1 MASLATPTILAALFV
16 TLAAA
21 AAVCAFAVLLP
32 FDNVIMRMLLWSPCQ
47 HCRCAR
53 GTVCG
58 RATQQLRAQLGLRDA
73 TAASALFAPFGS
85 VAIFPAEAGMG
96 GMGMG
101 MGMDVGLGIGGM
113 PGIAGAASGSSG
125 PSGMAGDVSMET
137 IHGGSAAAGDSLL
150 GGGSGGR
157 GRFDGSAASQSLL
170 SGPGAGA
177 ESVLALAASGRP
189 APGLP
194 GDDASIGAAEVASA
208 AAASSLP
215 ASAVARDHEV
225 GTAAPAGTVGPSGL
239 GFNQYD
245 DGAAAAA
252 ATLVLL
258 HSCRAV
264 DRLAAGSCYAHAA
277 AGWALLSAA
286 IFLGAAGT
294 FDWDGFLFT
303 YLDPMHL
310 PDVVYKYQL
319 GAGPILLLFAVALAL
334 CVGGVL
340 IYLWHKRYRTLTLL
354 LRAAIVR
361 REDILA

>member
-1 MASLATPTILAALFV
+1 MAPLNSLAAPTILAALFV

-32 FDNVIMRMLLWSPCQ
+32 LDNAFMRLLLWSPCQ

-58 RATQQLRAQLGLRDA
+58 RATQQLRAQLGLREA

-85 VAIFPAEAGMG
+85 VSLFPAEAGMG
-96 GMGMG
+96 MGGMGSMG
-101 MGMDVGLGIGGM
+101 IDGLGL
-113 PGIAGAASGSSG
+113 GIAGASSGSGGTGGSG
-125 PSGMAGDVSMET
+125 SGMGMAADVSMET
-137 IHGGSAAAGDSLL
+137 IHGGSAAAADSLL
-150 GGGSGGR
+150 GGGG
-157 GRFDGSAASQSLL
+157 GRFDGSSAATQSLL
-170 SGPGAGA
+170 GPSDGVHALIGSGSARHG
-177 ESVLALAASGRP
+177 
-189 APGLP
+189 
-194 GDDASIGAAEVASA
+194 IGADEASVGAADVASA

-215 ASAVARDHEV
+215 ASTAARDHEV

-239 GFNQYD
+239 GFHPYD

-264 DRLAAGSCYAHAA
+264 DRLAAGTCYAHAA
-277 AGWALLSAA
+277 AGWALLASA

-319 GAGPILLLFAVALAL
+319 GPGPILLLFAVALAL
-334 CVGGVL
+334 SVGGVL